1 MSTWFYTLIS
11 KSIKY
16 KSRSF
21 VEYISS
27 FCNFTGMA
35 NGNFCCGRQKL
46 AHLILILIN
55 NQMHR
60 KKKTQ
65 VSNKIKIICGHID
78 ANGERKWNS
87 LWLFQIN
94 GDFEVQQ
101 LILKN
106 NKFSIPHCNT
116 IYQKYSIS
124 ILLWFHI
131 H

>member
-1 MSTWFYTLIS
+1 MSTWLYTLITS

-35 NGNFCCGRQKL
+35 NGNFCRGRQKL
-46 AHLILILIN
+46 TLLILILIN

-65 VSNKIKIICGHID
+65 VSNKIRIICGNIEAD
-78 ANGERKWNS
+78 GERKWNS
-87 LWLFQIN
+87 LWLFQMN
-94 GDFEVQQ
+94 GDFEAQQ

-106 NKFSIPHCNT
+106 NKFSIFRCNT
-116 IYQKYSIS
+116 IYQKYIHITVIS
-124 ILLWFHI
+124 
-131 H
+131 